1 MKLTFTVNGER
12 RTVET
17 HPLTRLLDLVRGE
30 LALTGC
36 KEGCGEGECGVCSLI
51 MDGRLVNA
59 CMVPAIQAAGS
70 SILTIEGL
78 AENEKPDVLQQAF
91 IDEGAVQC
99 GFCTP
104 GMVLAARV
112 LLQDNPRPTLQDT
125 RVALSG
131 NLCRCTGYGRI
142 YAAVSKAVDQGY
154 APQWSDCVQGIT
166 VPEFTP
172 EEKEAFFRPATLD
185 EALDILHRHPD
196 ILLLSG
202 NTDIGPDMK
211 SGKLRPAKAMDIFSL
226 PELKRIELREGSIHI
241 GSAVTNTQ
249 IMESALIAAHL
260 PALRKASS
268 MCAAPAIRNRATI
281 GGNICTAS
289 GAADLPVALMALGAS
304 VRLRGRSGA
313 ERVMP
318 VWEFIKGYREVD
330 RRPDELLLNISIPVP
345 GKAVV
350 QEFFKR
356 GSRAA
361 LTLSRVSLAMV
372 VEIEKGRIVEAR
384 AAAGSMSPVP
394 RRLPELEATLKGRE
408 LNAACIAAA
417 VATVKEEVKPRK
429 SATYRKALTGNLVRR
444 FLEQVAIENQ
454 NALEQVGPRP

>member
-1 MKLTFTVNGER
+1 MKLTFTVNGEQ

-17 HPLTRLLDLVRGE
+17 HPLTRLLDLVRGK

-78 AENEKPDVLQQAF
+78 AEDEKPDILQQAF

-112 LLQDNPRPTLQDT
+112 LLQDNPRPTLHDT
-125 RVALSG
+125 QVALSG
-131 NLCRCTGYGRI
+131 NLCRCTGYARI
-142 YAAVSKAVDQGY
+142 YAAVNKAADEGY
-154 APQWSDCVQGIT
+154 APQWYGCVKNIT
-166 VPEFTP
+166 VPEFAP
-172 EEKEAFFRPATLD
+172 EEKEAFFRPTSVD

-226 PELKRIELREGSIHI
+226 PELNRIELRDGSIHI

-249 IMESALIAAHL
+249 IMESEIIASRL

-304 VRLRGRSGA
+304 VRLRDHSGA

-318 VWEFIKGYREVD
+318 IWEFIKGYRQVD
-330 RRPDELLLNISIPVP
+330 RKPDELLMSICIPVP
-345 GKAVV
+345 GSAVT
-350 QEFFKR
+350 QDFFKR

-361 LTLSRVSLAMV
+361 LTLSRVSLAML
-372 VEIEKGRIVEAR
+372 VEIDNGRIVEAR

-394 RRLPELEATLKGRE
+394 RRLPELEAVLKGRE
-408 LNAACIAAA
+408 LNAECIAAA
-417 VATVKEEVKPRK
+417 VATVKEEIKPRK
-429 SATYRKALTGNLVRR
+429 SATYRKSLTGNLVRR
-444 FLEQVAIENQ
+444 FLERCV
-454 NALEQVGPRP
+454 V